1 MRLLLIE
8 DDMQLAAG
16 LVQALRSEGFAVDHL
31 SSGRQG
37 LAALQAKQA
46 DMAILDLGLPDL
58 DGIEILKQARQQRLG
73 TPILVLTARDS
84 TADKIK
90 GLDLGADDYL
100 AKPFDVPE
108 LLARIR
114 VIARRLGTSDDSH
127 INIGNVTLD
136 TLAHKVLVAQQPLA
150 LSRREY
156 MLAKALIENAGRI
169 QSREQLESRLYEW
182 GEEVASNAVEVHI
195 HHLRKKLPVGFIQ
208 TIRGV
213 GYTINK

>member
-16 LVQALRSEGFAVDHL
+16 LIQALRSEGFAVDHL

-37 LAALQAKQA
+37 LSALLARQA
-46 DMAILDLGLPDL
+46 DMAILDLGLPDM

-73 TPILVLTARDS
+73 IPILVLTARDS

-114 VIARRLGTSDDSH
+114 VIARRLGTSDDSC
-127 INIGNVTLD
+127 IAIGTVTLD
-136 TLAHKVLVAQQPLA
+136 TLAHKVLVEQQPLA

-169 QSREQLESRLYEW
+169 QSREQLESHLYEW
-182 GEEVASNAVEVHI
+182 GDEVASNAVEVHV
-195 HHLRKKLPVGFIQ
+195 HHLRKKLPAGFIQ

-213 GYTINK
+213 GYTVNK

>member
-16 LVQALRSEGFAVDHL
+16 LVHALRSEGFAVDHL

-114 VIARRLGTSDDSH
+114 VIARRLGTSDDNC